1 MVKIPEIKLNNGKS
15 IPALGL
21 GTWQLKGESCI
32 NSVKGAIE
40 MGYTHIDTAEIYGN
54 EEEVGRA
61 IKETGIP
68 RAELFI
74 TSKKFPFQLTYNSV
88 IKSCEKSLKKL
99 STDYLDLYLLHWP
112 KRKKNMKYLEAFK
125 KLLDEGKIKSFG
137 VSNFT
142 IHHLKDIFPTI
153 ENLGLKISV
162 NQVEFHPLLYQK
174 ELLEFCKEKNIV
186 MTAYSPL
193 ARGMVYENDI
203 LKEIGIK
210 YNKTPG
216 QISLRWL
223 LQKDIVVIP
232 KASSEKHLTENI
244 NVFDFKLKEEDVH
257 RIDNIAERKRFI
269 NPPFF
274 GDFNY

>member
-1 MVKIPEIKLNNGKS
+1 MIKIPEIKLNNGKS

-21 GTWQLKGESCI
+21 GTWQLKGAICI

-40 MGYTHIDTAEIYGN
+40 IGYNHIDTAEIYGN

-61 IKETGIP
+61 IKETGTL
-68 RAELFI
+68 RKELFI

-142 IHHLKDIFPTI
+142 IHHLKDILPIT
-153 ENLGLKISV
+153 ESLGLKISV

-203 LKEIGIK
+203 LREIGIK

-223 LQKDIVVIP
+223 LQKNLVVIP
-232 KASSEKHLTENI
+232 KASSEKHLAENI
-244 NVFDFKLKEEDVH
+244 NVFDFKLKEEDIKK
-257 RIDNIAERKRFI
+257 IDSISERKRLI